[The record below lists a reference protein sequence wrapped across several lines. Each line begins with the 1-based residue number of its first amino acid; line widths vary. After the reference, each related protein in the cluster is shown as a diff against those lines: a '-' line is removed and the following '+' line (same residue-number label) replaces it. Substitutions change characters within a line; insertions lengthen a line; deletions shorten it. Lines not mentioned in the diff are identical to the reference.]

1 MKLLINADDFGFS
14 KGVNYGILEGFKQGT
29 ITSTSMMVNMPAFE
43 HAVELMKQY
52 PELLNVG
59 LHLVTSVEYSICKG
73 LKTLT
78 DENGHFHHN
87 EQKIANADI
96 EEVRK
101 EYQAQMDKFL
111 ETGFKPTH
119 IDWHW
124 CHTPVQMQVAME
136 MAVKYNLPLR
146 AHGKEREEAFTN
158 AGIKYVANHYNEYY
172 NHDQKNPT
180 TTPDNLISILQKR
193 LDEGCTE
200 MSIMVHPAY
209 VDTTLMRLSS
219 YNVIRATELEALL
232 DPRVIAFIKANN
244 IEMISYKNI

>member
-1 MKLLINADDFGFS
+1 
-14 KGVNYGILEGFKQGT
+14 
-29 ITSTSMMVNMPAFE
+29 
-43 HAVELMKQY
+43 
-52 PELLNVG
+52 
-59 LHLVTSVEYSICKG
+59 
-73 LKTLT
+73 
-78 DENGHFHHN
+78 
-87 EQKIANADI
+87 
-96 EEVRK
+96 
-101 EYQAQMDKFL
+101 MDKFL

-200 MSIMVHPAY
+200 MSMMVHPAY